1 MTFLTECFI
10 SAAFFGSSIYMMTVD
25 DDKKDALY
33 NEMKPETRVHYDK
46 IKKERMKIFGIATG
60 VAFIMAT
67 MVNQVGA
74 SMIPSARCNDCFNKS
89 CISTATYFFTQYMV
103 YSLYPKSD
111 WVLNHIEN
119 KEQAKLWLKK
129 YNYMKNKWHAGLLL
143 GIIGYFLGTYF
154 LNLKV
159 EKDGF
164 LMWDPY
170 DQTINP
176 YPDGVPNNVVNER

>member
-1 MTFLTECFI
+1 
-10 SAAFFGSSIYMMTVD
+10 
-25 DDKKDALY
+25 
-33 NEMKPETRVHYDK
+33 
-46 IKKERMKIFGIATG
+46 
-60 VAFIMAT
+60 
-67 MVNQVGA
+67 
-74 SMIPSARCNDCFNKS
+74 
-89 CISTATYFFTQYMV
+89 
-103 YSLYPKSD
+103 
-111 WVLNHIEN
+111 
-119 KEQAKLWLKK
+119 
-129 YNYMKNKWHAGLLL
+129 MKNKWHAGLLL